1 MRCLMAKFTKEMSTA
16 VHQLKPPYPKLV
28 VDFVEFDQY
37 IGIRVYENQIMEM
50 NAPQMETFM
59 EYLQMLRMTIESFG
73 AKCYFDG
80 AKGDPPRGTR

>member
-1 MRCLMAKFTKEMSTA
+1 MTKFTKEMSVA
-16 VHQLKPPYPKLV
+16 VHQVKPPYPKLV

-59 EYLQMLRMTIESFG
+59 EYLQMIRKLIESFG
-73 AKCYFDG
+73 VKCYFDG

>member
-1 MRCLMAKFTKEMSTA
+1 
-16 VHQLKPPYPKLV
+16 
-28 VDFVEFDQY
+28 
-37 IGIRVYENQIMEM
+37 MEM